1 MKKKIEIMGIIGI
14 IILLVAISGCT
25 NTTNTT
31 PNNTTNITEKNSTN
45 NNNTTAYISEEKA
58 KELASQ
64 YAGMGVGKGTLG
76 TPTLTTFNGVKA
88 WQFPVNNGF
97 YNIYINAITGQR
109 IPNNWIKNFN
119 LLKKRNSVTWSP
131 KTSHIV

>member
-109 IPNNWIKNFN
+109 IPNN
-119 LLKKRNSVTWSP
+119 
-131 KTSHIV
+131 